1 MILYCLN
8 VRLQRDKSMH
18 CLKKQLKGK
27 YADDNGMIYNFE
39 TSLIKQCFKIYWLY
53 FLL

>member
-1 MILYCLN
+1 MILYNLN
-8 VRLQRDKSMH
+8 VQRDKSLH
-18 CLKKQLKGK
+18 CLKKQLKRN
-27 YADDNGMIYNFE
+27 YADDNGMIYNSE